1 MTLFSK
7 NYHSFDIFQLTSS
20 RGGWQLFPISCK
32 QSNEFQLTSSRG
44 GWRGRNW
51 VNTQQQLFQLTSS
64 RGGWHCSGVF
74 AVEAWYFNSHPHEED
89 DLVFILQL
97 YHICIS
103 THILTRRM
111 TTSQCKVIWIWTIST
126 HILTRRM
133 TSRLIGVVST
143 VVFQLTSS
151 RGGWLWTEGKLV
163 SETIISTHILTRRMT
178 FHLGKSVQVLE
189 YFNSHPHEEDD
200 YCLPFLG
207 TLH

>member
-1 MTLFSK
+1 
-7 NYHSFDIFQLTSS
+7 
-20 RGGWQLFPISCK
+20 
-32 QSNEFQLTSSRG
+32 
-44 GWRGRNW
+44 
-51 VNTQQQLFQLTSS
+51 
-64 RGGWHCSGVF
+64 
-74 AVEAWYFNSHPHEED
+74 
-89 DLVFILQL
+89 
-97 YHICIS
+97 
-103 THILTRRM
+103 M

-200 YCLPFLG
+200 VITKQHSFQSSISTHILTRRMTVLTKQQNREYNISTHILTRRMTLPIKALQLSGLFQLTSSRG
-207 TLH
+207 GWPSNTGRLANDVLFQLTSSRGGWHLRMPVALVAKYFNSHPHEEDD